1 MPIGEYDNSSESDIL
16 RHSRQLIGHTLR
28 QVTDVPEQIA
38 NDKHKGRIGNLVE
51 EYFFG
56 IKPNSIPAPDFP
68 RAGIELKVT
77 GLKARTK
84 GDLQAKE
91 RLVLNMINYSDIVL
105 ENFETSSLVSKC
117 GKILILC
124 YEYDKSKSSL
134 DQRFTDKQF
143 VYRLLAQ
150 DAEVIRNDWQ
160 TIQKKVLE
168 GKAHELSE
176 GDTFY
181 LKANRKGSGGE
192 KEKPSSQPFSKTPAM
207 RRSFS
212 LSSTYL
218 TSIIDKSQ
226 PNDGSLNLSAG
237 QSIEEATQERIG
249 KYVGRTTTELIEAF
263 ELSNESGQ
271 TSKSIR
277 HTLITKMLSNGNS
290 SVKELKLAGIQVKT
304 IRLKH
309 DGRTRE
315 SMSFSPFDYKELMKH
330 EWEDSEF
337 LEVLERKFLLA
348 IFQDDSNGVEHFSKL
363 AYWNMPYDDRLQAQ
377 EVWEETKAR
386 IEDGTYIFPQAS
398 ATAVAHV
405 RPHGRNAADTIEC
418 PDGVFR
424 GKKSFWLNQKYIEKV
439 VSSL

>member
-1 MPIGEYDNSSESDIL
+1 MSIGEYDDSSEPDIL

-28 QVTDVPEQIA
+28 EVTDVPEQVA
-38 NDKHKGRIGNLVE
+38 EDKHKGRVGNLVE
-51 EYFFG
+51 QYFFG
-56 IKPNSIPAPDFP
+56 IMPNSIPAPDFP

-77 GLKARTK
+77 GLKQSSK
-84 GDLQAKE
+84 GKLVAKE
-91 RLVLNMINYSDIVL
+91 RLVLNMINYHDIV
-105 ENFETSSLVSKC
+105 EEVFEQSSLVLKC

-150 DAEVIRNDWQ
+150 DAEVIRSDWS
-160 TIQKKVLE
+160 TIQRKVLE

-192 KEKPSSQPFSKTPAM
+192 KEKPSTQPYSEIPAM

-218 TSIIDKSQ
+218 TSVIDNSM

-237 QSIEEATQERIG
+237 QTIEEATQERIG
-249 KYVGRTTTELIEAF
+249 KYVGRTTTELIEIFGLAKA
-263 ELSNESGQ
+263 NERV
-271 TSKSIR
+271 SKSVR
-277 HTLITKMLSNGNS
+277 HTLITKILSNGNS

-304 IRLKH
+304 VRLKK
-309 DGRTRE
+309 DGRARE
-315 SMSFSPFDYKELMKH
+315 SMSFSPFDYKEILEG

-337 LEVLERKFLLA
+337 SEVLERKFLFA
-348 IFQDDSNGVEHFSKL
+348 VFQDDQFGLEHFTKL
-363 AYWNMPYDDRLQAQ
+363 VYWNMPYQDRLQAQ
-377 EVWEETKAR
+377 EVWEETQAR
-386 IEDGTYIFPQAS
+386 IQDGTYTFPQAS

-405 RPHGRNAADTIEC
+405 RPHGRNAADTVQC

-424 GKKSFWLNQKYIEKV
+424 GKKSFWLNQRYIEMV
-439 VSSL
+439 VANL

>member
-1 MPIGEYDNSSESDIL
+1 MPIGEYDDSSESDIL
-16 RHSRQLIGHTLR
+16 RHSRQLVGHTLR
-28 QVTDVPEQIA
+28 EVTDVPEQVA
-38 NDKHKGRIGNLVE
+38 NDRHKGRIGNLVE

-56 IKPNSIPAPDFP
+56 ITPNNIPAPDFP
-68 RAGIELKVT
+68 KADIELKVT
-77 GLKARTK
+77 GLKVRNK
-84 GDLQAKE
+84 GGLQAKE
-91 RLVLNMINYSDIVL
+91 RLVLNMINYKDIVL
-105 ENFETSSLVSKC
+105 EKFETSSLVAKC

-150 DAEVIRNDWQ
+150 DAEVIRSDWA
-160 TIQKKVLE
+160 TIQRKVLE

-192 KEKPSSQPFSKTPAM
+192 KEKPSPQPYSEIPAM

-218 TSIIDKSQ
+218 TSIIDNSQ

-237 QSIEEATQERIG
+237 QTIEEATQERIG
-249 KYVGRTTTELIEAF
+249 KYVGRTTTELIEIFGLA
-263 ELSNESGQ
+263 NASGQ
-271 TSKSIR
+271 VSKSVR
-277 HTLITKMLSNGNS
+277 HTLITKILSNGNS

-304 IRLKH
+304 VRLKK
-309 DGRTRE
+309 DGRARE
-315 SMSFSPFDYKELMKH
+315 SMSFSPFDYKELLKH
-330 EWEDSEF
+330 DWEDSEF
-337 LEVLERKFLLA
+337 FEVLERKFLLA
-348 IFQDDSNGVEHFSKL
+348 IFQEDENSVEHFSKL
-363 AYWNMPYDDRLQAQ
+363 AYWNMPYEDRLQAQ
-377 EVWEETKAR
+377 EVWEETKTR

-405 RPHGRNAADTIEC
+405 RPHGKNAADTVEC

-424 GKKSFWLNQKYIEKV
+424 GKKSFWLNQRYIEKV